1 MRGMGGGE
9 RERKH
14 PLLSNLRDISSHL
27 VGRTDSQGS
36 LPEGWLREKLATAYQ
51 KQIISP
57 SFSSFGWNQSYPAC
71 VDCFQ

>member
-51 KQIISP
+51 KQI
-57 SFSSFGWNQSYPAC
+57 
-71 VDCFQ
+71 